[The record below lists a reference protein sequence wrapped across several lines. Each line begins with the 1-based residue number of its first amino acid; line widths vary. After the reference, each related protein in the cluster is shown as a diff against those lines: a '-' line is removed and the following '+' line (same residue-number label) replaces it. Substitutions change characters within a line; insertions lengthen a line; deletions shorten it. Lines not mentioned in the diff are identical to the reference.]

1 METALTSSLSSRKEH
16 DMFRAISLATV
27 LTGTLDII
35 AAQIHF
41 YFATGR
47 GATIKLFGA
56 EEPVSFFSYLEHGGM
71 CKYISAAIFGDRA
84 NAGGTLMIIW
94 GIVFHYMIA
103 FLFTAFLFII
113 YTQLIKQLKKKF
125 IVALFYGL
133 FAWAMMNL
141 IVIPLSKINKLP
153 SDPVNM
159 FVGQLIVIA
168 MVAWP
173 VATIAH
179 RFYSR
184 KELV

>member
-1 METALTSSLSSRKEH
+1 MDTALASSLTSRKEH
-16 DMFRAISLATV
+16 DMFRAISLATL

-35 AAQIHF
+35 AAQVHF

-47 GATIKLFGA
+47 GATIKLFGT
-56 EEPVSFFSYLEHGGM
+56 EEPVSFFGYLAHGGM
-71 CKYISAAIFGDRA
+71 CKYISAAVFGDKA

-103 FLFTAFLFII
+103 FLFTAFLFIFYAQI
-113 YTQLIKQLKKKF
+113 IKQLKKKF
-125 IVALFYGL
+125 VVILAYGL

-153 SDPVNM
+153 FDPINM
-159 FVGQLIVIA
+159 IVGQLIVIA

-173 VATIAH
+173 VASIAH

-184 KELV
+184 KELI